1 MSNLLHIKEEIELLN
16 KPRQT
21 EILKIF
27 LEDDVSTS
35 ENKNGVFI
43 NLSHINATIV
53 KKLEDKLTYFKEQ
66 DTTLEEMEK
75 IKQDFQATFFDGNTK
90 SNGSIKQIKKQTKD
104 NSIQYAT

>member
-16 KPRQT
+16 KPRQG

-27 LEDDVSTS
+27 LADNVSTT

-43 NLSHINATIV
+43 NLSHINDDIIQ
-53 KKLEDKLTYFKEQ
+53 KLQDKLCYFKEQ

-75 IKQDFQATFFDGNTK
+75 IKQDFHDNYFDGNVK
-90 SNGSIKQIKKQTKD
+90 SPESNKQLKKQNKD
-104 NSIQYAT
+104 SNIHYAT